1 MAMIH
6 SRSCVPR
13 MLAAPSGRCMSS
25 SCQAPFAAQAVS
37 STSAWARSN
46 MRYSWLAV
54 VLIGVAALGG
64 CTEGV
69 LDPKGPVALAERQ
82 ILLNALGI
90 MLAIVIPVI
99 LATLGVAFWFRASN
113 ERARYR
119 PNFAYSGRLEMLV
132 WSIPA
137 MTVFLVGGVAWVG
150 SHDLSPRK
158 PIASTVKP
166 LRVQVAS
173 LDWKWLF
180 IYPDQGV
187 ASVNRLTVPVGTP
200 VRLELTS
207 SAVMN
212 SFFLPQLGSQIYAMA
227 GMITRLHLQADHPG
241 TYRGFSAQFSGEGFS
256 DMHFDADAVTDEKF
270 AQWLNAA
277 RTTGPE
283 LDAKSYGVLGKP
295 SAGVAPFTFRAV
307 APGLFDSI
315 LVSEMQ
321 SDDAMCRRN
330 PTSMRAEK

>member
-1 MAMIH
+1 
-6 SRSCVPR
+6 
-13 MLAAPSGRCMSS
+13 
-25 SCQAPFAAQAVS
+25 
-37 STSAWARSN
+37 
-46 MRYSWLAV
+46 MRYGLFAV
-54 VLIGVAALGG
+54 VLIGVATLGG
-64 CTEGV
+64 CAEGV
-69 LDPKGPVALAERQ
+69 LDPKGPIAAADRQ

-180 IYPDQGV
+180 IYPDHGV

-200 VRLELTS
+200 VSLELTS
-207 SAVMN
+207 SGVMN
-212 SFFLPQLGSQIYAMA
+212 SFFVPQLGSQIYTMA
-227 GMITRLHLQADHPG
+227 GMITRLHLQADHAG
-241 TYRGFSAQFSGEGFS
+241 TYRGFSAQYSGEGFS
-256 DMHFDADAVTDEKF
+256 DMHFDADAVTNEKF
-270 AQWLNAA
+270 AQWLDVVRSA
-277 RTTGPE
+277 GPE
-283 LDAKSYGVLGKP
+283 LDAKAYADLAKP
-295 SAGVAPFTFRAV
+295 SASVAPFTYRSV
-307 APGLFDSI
+307 APGLFGSI
-315 LVSEMQ
+315 VVSEMQ
-321 SDDAMCRRN
+321 SDGAMSHGN